1 MEFTSME
8 SEETPHLC
16 FTEQDLNNDP
26 NDYSKGRS
34 LGNLNSNPKFVN
46 LLKKSNAKAFESLE
60 ESNDFHFK
68 LLQTISNQL

>member
-16 FTEQDLNNDP
+16 FTEQDLNYDP

-34 LGNLNSNPKFVN
+34 FGNLNSNPKFVN
-46 LLKKSNAKAFESLE
+46 LLKKSNAKIFESLE

-68 LLQTISNQL
+68 LLQSISNQL